1 MSEAG
6 LLLEQLATRV
16 AADWVT
22 DHYDDDHDDDDDDKE
37 RSRDRTSSV

>member
-6 LLLEQLATRV
+6 PLLERLAERV

-22 DHYDDDHDDDDDDKE
+22 DDDKE
-37 RSRDRTSSV
+37 PSRDRTSSV